1 MDHLGHGTHVA
12 GIIGA
17 AGNNALGVSGVN
29 WNVKLLACKFIDKN
43 GSGTVG
49 DAVTCL
55 DYVKTLKDQGVNI
68 VATNNSYGG
77 NFLSQ
82 ALIDAITAPTR
93 RNPLHHCCRQ

>member
-1 MDHLGHGTHVA
+1 
-12 GIIGA
+12 
-17 AGNNALGVSGVN
+17 
-29 WNVKLLACKFIDKN
+29 
-43 GSGTVG
+43 VG